1 MQVEISLPNKDGT
14 LLPGAFVQVDLPLQS
29 KATLTVP
36 NNALIIRAGGVRV
49 AMVDGDKRVKLQT
62 ITLGRN
68 LGEQVEVTSG
78 LKDGARLVLNPPDAL
93 TDGDVVNFAID
104 APKVEGG
111 AKEGSTKDT
120 PPSEKAKP

>member
-1 MQVEISLPNKDGT
+1 VEISLPNKSGI
-14 LLPGAFVQVDLPLQS
+14 LLPGAFVQVDLPLQT
-29 KATLTVP
+29 KATLTIP
-36 NNALIIRAGGVRV
+36 NNALIIRAGAIKV
-49 AMVDGDKRVKLQT
+49 AVVDAEKRVKMQVV
-62 ITLGRN
+62 TLGRN

-93 TDGDVVNFAID
+93 TDGDLVNFAID
-104 APKVEGG
+104 APKQEGG